1 MFGFL
6 KKKLQEAVSKI
17 SNKVETEVPTEEIAA
32 SEAIHVELKV
42 PDLKE
47 LEHPKEHK
55 HEHPKKEV
63 HKEEAVSK
71 HEHPK
76 KEEPKEKFK
85 EEVVEDKGFFQKIFQ
100 KKEEK
105 LIEEGKKIEKLDE
118 KEGVFEKLRQ
128 VVATKKLS
136 ENKFNDIFWE
146 LEMVLMENNVAVEVI
161 DKIKADLKKNLV
173 DIPIKKDDFDNA
185 IVNSLDESIREVLS
199 IKGIDLVEEAKKK
212 KPLVICFLGTNGSGK
227 TTSISKV
234 AKMFMNN
241 NMSVVMAAA
250 DTFRAA
256 AIEQLEKHA
265 TNLGVKMIKHDYGSD
280 AAAVAFDAIEHAK
293 AKNKDVVLID
303 TAGRL
308 HSNKDLLDE
317 LKKIIKVSKPD
328 LKIFVGE
335 SITGN
340 DCVEQAKEFNASVG
354 IDGII
359 LAKADID
366 EKGGAALS
374 VSYVTK
380 KPILYL
386 GTGQGYDDLE
396 KFDPDKIMRTLGL

>member
-1 MFGFL
+1 
-6 KKKLQEAVSKI
+6 K
-17 SNKVETEVPTEEIAA
+17 
-32 SEAIHVELKV
+32 
-42 PDLKE
+42 D
-47 LEHPKEHK
+47 LEHPKNETNNEETISEHTK
-55 HEHPKKEV
+55 KEEHEHTKKEV
-63 HKEEAVSK
+63 RKEETVSK
-71 HEHPK
+71 PEHPH

-85 EEVVEDKGFFQKIFQ
+85 EEVDEDKGFFQKIFQ
-100 KKEEK
+100 KRGEK
-105 LIEEGKKIEKLDE
+105 LIEEEKKIEKLDE

-136 ENKFNDIFWE
+136 ENKFDDIFWE
-146 LEMVLMENNVAVEVI
+146 IEMALMENNVAVEVI

-173 DIPIKKDDFDNA
+173 EVPIKKDDFDNA
-185 IVNSLDESIREVLS
+185 IINSLDESIREVLS
-199 IKGIDLVEEAKKK
+199 IKSIDLIEEAKRK
-212 KPLVICFLGTNGSGK
+212 KPLVICFLGINGSGK
-227 TTSISKV
+227 TTTVGKI
-234 AKMFMNN
+234 AKMFQNN

-265 TNLGVKMIKHDYGSD
+265 NNLGVKMIKHDYGSD

-317 LKKIIKVSKPD
+317 LKKVIKVSKPD

-340 DCVEQAKEFNASVG
+340 DCVEQAKEFNDSVG

-359 LAKADID
+359 LAKADVD

-380 KPILYL
+380 KPILYF

-396 KFDPDKIMRTLGL
+396 KFDMDKIMKSLGL